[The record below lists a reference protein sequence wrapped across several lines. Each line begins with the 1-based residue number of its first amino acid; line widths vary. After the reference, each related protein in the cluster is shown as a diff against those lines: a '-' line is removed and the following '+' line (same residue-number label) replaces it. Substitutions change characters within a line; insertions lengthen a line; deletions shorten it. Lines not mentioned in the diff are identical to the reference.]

1 MKAKKSGQA
10 SELGDE
16 RLAKFP
22 AIEAALRKAVQSWE
36 ANPDKGGRE
45 MAQETET
52 LAEVVQL
59 RLPYFSEA
67 LAIPNAFLRSA
78 LFPALDLKKSRPLL
92 HKQQLCT
99 VGTLEV
105 RFSGERFDQG
115 DLDVLSGILDIST
128 RSDMGNVFRFS
139 AYSLLK
145 SLGKQT
151 DGRRY
156 KWLRDS
162 VDRLFAGSVWVRD
175 KRTKQRFFG
184 HLIEGGIEDES
195 TMTYAVRVNPEL
207 GVLFGFDAWSRIS
220 RAQRRVLRNATAKAL
235 HAYYSSHTRPSGHR
249 YETLAEVVG
258 CENKQAAGL
267 KRRLI
272 KAHDDLIR
280 CGFLESYEAEAQ
292 LITAHKAKE
301 GARKRAR
308 KRKSSTKTIT

>member
-1 MKAKKSGQA
+1 MKAKKEQA
-10 SELGDE
+10 SGLGDD

-22 AIEAALRKAVQSWE
+22 AVEAALRRAVQTWE
-36 ANPDKGGRE
+36 TNPDKGGE
-45 MAQETET
+45 GMAQKSET

-92 HKQQLCT
+92 HKQQLCA

-128 RSDMGNVFRFS
+128 RSDVGNVFRFS

-145 SLGKQT
+145 SLDKQT

-162 VDRLFAGSVWVRD
+162 IDRLFAGSVWVRD
-175 KRTKQRFFG
+175 KRTKRRFFG

-195 TMTYAVRVNPEL
+195 TMTYAIRVNPEL
-207 GVLFGFDAWSRIS
+207 GVLFGFDAWSQVNRV
-220 RAQRRVLRNATAKAL
+220 QRRALRNATAKAL

-258 CENKQAAGL
+258 CENKQTAGL
-267 KRRLI
+267 KRRLT
-272 KAHDDLIR
+272 KAHDDLVR
-280 CGFLESYEAEAQ
+280 SGFLESYEAEPH
-292 LITAHKAKE
+292 LITVRKAKE
-301 GARKRAR
+301 GARKRVR
-308 KRKSSTKTIT
+308 RRTIPSKNK

>member
-1 MKAKKSGQA
+1 MKAKKPEQA
-10 SELGDE
+10 SGLSDE
-16 RLAKFP
+16 RLARFP
-22 AIEAALRKAVQSWE
+22 AVEAALRKAVHSWE
-36 ANPDKGGRE
+36 TNPDKGGKD
-45 MAQETET
+45 MVQESET

-92 HKQQLCT
+92 HKEQLCT

-128 RSDMGNVFRFS
+128 RSDVGNVFRFS

-162 VDRLFAGSVWVRD
+162 IDRLFAGSVWVRD
-175 KRTKQRFFG
+175 KRTKRRFFG

-207 GVLFGFDAWSRIS
+207 GVLFGFDAWSRVN
-220 RAQRRVLRNATAKAL
+220 RVQRRALRNATAKAL

-249 YETLAEVVG
+249 YETLGEVVG

-272 KAHDDLIR
+272 KAHDDLVR
-280 CGFLESYEAEAQ
+280 CGFLESYDAQ
-292 LITAHKAKE
+292 PALITAHIAQE
-301 GARKRAR
+301 GRRTRAR
-308 KRKSSTKTIT
+308 KRRVSNKNQ